1 MLEAAPLVSAGQA
14 GYLIAGR
21 AVGARSEGHRAVPMR
36 PAIQVQDL
44 SKRYGDVV
52 AVDRLSFEVPAGS
65 TTALLG
71 ANGAGK
77 TTTIAMILG
86 LLAASAGRITVLGEE
101 VPRHRARVL
110 ERMNFSSPYVDL
122 PLRLSARQN
131 LLVYADLYRV
141 DRAAARIRDL
151 AADLDLQEL
160 LDRPTGRLS
169 AGQKTRLML
178 AKALINRPE
187 LRLLDEPTASLDPD
201 TADVIRGYLER
212 YQREHGATVLLA
224 SHNMAEVERL
234 CSNVL
239 MLKRGRLVDQGAPA
253 ELLRRYGRANLEQV
267 FLDIARRPGD
277 EAAPRAAE

>member
-1 MLEAAPLVSAGQA
+1 VPA
-14 GYLIAGR
+14 
-21 AVGARSEGHRAVPMR
+21 GARGEQLERSKMR
-36 PAIQVQDL
+36 PAIRVEDL
-44 SKRYGDVV
+44 SKRYGEVV
-52 AVDRLSFEVPAGS
+52 AVDRLSFEVPAGA

-86 LLAASAGRITVLGEE
+86 LLAPSAGRITVLGEE

-110 ERMNFSSPYVDL
+110 GRMNFSSPYVDL

-141 DRAAARIRDL
+141 ERTEARIAAL

-178 AKALINRPE
+178 AKALINQPE
-187 LRLLDEPTASLDPD
+187 LLLLDEPTASLDPD